1 MTLLWQDASSVRRM
15 TMLNR
20 FLWGGLGGLAPIL
33 ATFLILEATTIA
45 VYLEEL
51 HKGGSMLTLIGYTV
65 RVVGLFVV
73 GGLWAGLHKSEAD
86 PKKLFQLGIVAP
98 AMITGMISASNVGTA
113 VDEVETARLESPAAV
128 ARLAER
134 PTVGAT
140 TTRSLMAQREEPQT
154 DQTGRPRPSDPEPV
168 RSFIRGLLGR

>member
-1 MTLLWQDASSVRRM
+1 M

-33 ATFLILEATTIA
+33 ATFLILEAQTIA
-45 VYLEEL
+45 QYLDEL
-51 HKGGSMLTLIGYTV
+51 RQGGSMLTIIGYTV

-98 AMITGMISASNVGTA
+98 AMITGMISAGNAGAADSGA
-113 VDEVETARLESPAAV
+113 EIAARSAPAPIARPAA
-128 ARLAER
+128 
-134 PTVGAT
+134 PTVSGQT
-140 TTRSLMAQREEPQT
+140 SSRSVLGTSNQPQT
-154 DQTGRPRPSDPEPV
+154 DRPRPRDNDDPV
-168 RSFIRGLLGR
+168 KSFIRGLLGR

>member
-1 MTLLWQDASSVRRM
+1 M

-33 ATFLILEATTIA
+33 ATFLILEAQTIA
-45 VYLEEL
+45 LYLDEL
-51 HKGGSMLTLIGYTV
+51 RQGGSMLTIIGYAV

-98 AMITGMISASNVGTA
+98 AMITGMISAGHAGAVGSEA
-113 VDEVETARLESPAAV
+113 DISARSAPITRPAAPAV
-128 ARLAER
+128 S
-134 PTVGAT
+134 GQSSS
-140 TTRSLMAQREEPQT
+140 RSFFGSSDRPQT
-154 DQTGRPRPSDPEPV
+154 DRPRPRDNDDPV
-168 RSFIRGLLGR
+168 KSFIRGLLGR

>member
-1 MTLLWQDASSVRRM
+1 M

-33 ATFLILEATTIA
+33 ATFLILEAHTIA
-45 VYLEEL
+45 LYLDEL
-51 HKGGSMLTLIGYTV
+51 RQGGSMLTIIGYAV

-98 AMITGMISASNVGTA
+98 AMITGMISAGHAGA
-113 VDEVETARLESPAAV
+113 VSSDAEITARSAPATIARPAA
-128 ARLAER
+128 
-134 PTVGAT
+134 PAT
-140 TTRSLMAQREEPQT
+140 SGVTSPRSFFGSSSQPQT
-154 DQTGRPRPSDPEPV
+154 DRPRPGDSDDPV
-168 RSFIRGLLGR
+168 KSFIRGLLGR